1 MKKKKVLEVCQTITA
16 LMMFIGIILICINET
31 GSMAAI
37 AIILIII
44 GTIGCIVC
52 SFKLESLT
60 ERPEFSEEELLEMID
75 QLDKPRENRGNVN
88 AYPEYTFIQYLKDS
102 DSSLKEFIQLIDE
115 NEDPKGYIIAT
126 YNHYKACAR
135 GHRVQSMELVLSMIW
150 RERRRT
156 DEVT

>member
-37 AIILIII
+37 AIILIIV

-52 SFKLESLT
+52 ELWLDSMT
-60 ERPEFSEEELLEMID
+60 EKPEFSEDELLEMID
-75 QLDKPRENRGNVN
+75 QLDKSEGNRGNVN
-88 AYPEYTFIQYLKDS
+88 SYPEYTFLQYLKDS

-115 NEDPKGYIIAT
+115 NGDPKGYIIAT
-126 YNHYKACAR
+126 YNHYKSCAR

-150 RERRRT
+150 RERRRL
-156 DEVT
+156 E